1 MAQKKLKYV
10 YVGNIWDDEANGTDC
25 GNCKKPLI
33 RRTGYNIINSGL
45 DKGGK
50 CKHCGTKIAHL

>member
-1 MAQKKLKYV
+1 
-10 YVGNIWDDEANGTDC
+10 VGNIWDEEANGTDC

-45 DKGGK
+45 DKDGK
-50 CKHCGTKIAHL
+50 CKYCGTKVAHL